1 MPGEVD
7 GSGEDAAKARGTALH
22 LLLEHL
28 PNARRADWPNF
39 SATLIPDPA
48 ERAALLAEAA
58 AVLTAH
64 PQIFAAEALSEVTFI
79 ASLNGQPMLG
89 TIDRLLIARDHILA
103 VDFKSNHRTPA
114 TAAQTPE
121 GILRQ
126 MAAYAEALRQIYP
139 NHRIDTAILWTR
151 TATLMPL
158 PPDIVRA
165 ALQRTTI
172 P

>member
-1 MPGEVD
+1 
-7 GSGEDAAKARGTALH
+7 
-22 LLLEHL
+22 
-28 PNARRADWPNF
+28 
-39 SATLIPDPA
+39 
-48 ERAALLAEAA
+48 
-58 AVLTAH
+58 
-64 PQIFAAEALSEVTFI
+64 
-79 ASLNGQPMLG
+79 PMLG

-165 ALQRTTI
+165 ALQRTTM